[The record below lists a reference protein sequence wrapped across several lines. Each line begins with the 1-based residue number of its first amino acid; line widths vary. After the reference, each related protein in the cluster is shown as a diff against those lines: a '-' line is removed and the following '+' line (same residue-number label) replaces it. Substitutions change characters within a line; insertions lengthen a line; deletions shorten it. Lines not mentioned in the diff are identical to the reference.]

1 MIIPP
6 KPAPRSRRVSFL
18 RYLRL
23 FRKDLLSAQPGHLYR
38 AKMAEFRTPMFRSF
52 MINQTDLIS
61 EVLQKRPV
69 DFPKSDRM
77 AEGLRPLLGQSVFV
91 TNGKVWQRQRR
102 IIDPAFAQGRLKDS
116 FQSVCD
122 AAVAASERAQS
133 GVTDVQ
139 PLCNHAAADVIFRAL
154 FSAPVQTPTADL
166 IYHEFQR
173 FQQSQPLLTLGAL
186 LPIPRWVPRLRR
198 RSTRQSAKK
207 IRHLIRELT
216 EGRAAEISR
225 GEAPDD
231 LCTKIMT
238 FTDPESGAPFTTDEM
253 VDQVAIFLLA
263 GHETSASALAWALYL
278 VSLDEDV
285 QASLR
290 EEATAFWDAPA
301 FSALSKL
308 RHTQN
313 VFREALRL
321 YPPVPMFLRKTTRTE
336 QFRGRNIPRDS
347 EVIVSAWHLHRND
360 RYWQDPDAFRPE
372 RFEDPQQRRESQG
385 AYLPFSSG
393 ARVCPGAGFAMMEGC
408 LLLSRLVRDWN
419 FAPVDAKVPVPSA
432 FLTVR
437 SRNGIHLE
445 LSPVGKSTMG

>member
-1 MIIPP
+1 
-6 KPAPRSRRVSFL
+6 
-18 RYLRL
+18 
-23 FRKDLLSAQPGHLYR
+23 
-38 AKMAEFRTPMFRSF
+38 
-52 MINQTDLIS
+52 
-61 EVLQKRPV
+61 
-69 DFPKSDRM
+69 
-77 AEGLRPLLGQSVFV
+77 
-91 TNGKVWQRQRR
+91 
-102 IIDPAFAQGRLKDS
+102 
-116 FQSVCD
+116 
-122 AAVAASERAQS
+122 
-133 GVTDVQ
+133 
-139 PLCNHAAADVIFRAL
+139 
-154 FSAPVQTPTADL
+154 
-166 IYHEFQR
+166 
-173 FQQSQPLLTLGAL
+173 
-186 LPIPRWVPRLRR
+186 
-198 RSTRQSAKK
+198 
-207 IRHLIRELT
+207 
-216 EGRAAEISR
+216 
-225 GEAPDD
+225 
-231 LCTKIMT
+231 MT